1 MNQSMSE
8 PPHIEHVEY
17 DATLPLMCREQ
28 IDMLLMADDEE
39 ESNSLALELYGLF
52 KTESAVKISQLE
64 QVCRE
69 RDGDALGKL
78 VHFISGSA
86 GNLGLMRL
94 NAFYRGI
101 EQAVDDGVLE
111 DYEACAILIP
121 QEFELGCK
129 EFSKALGLD

>member
-1 MNQSMSE
+1 MSE
-8 PPHIEHVEY
+8 APHIEHVQY
-17 DATLPLMCREQ
+17 DISAPVMDREQ
-28 IDMLLMADDEE
+28 IDMLLMTDDEE
-39 ESNSLALELYGLF
+39 ETSSLALELFGLF
-52 KTESAVKISQLE
+52 KTESDVKIAQLE

-69 RDGDALGKL
+69 RDGDALRRL

-111 DYEACAILIP
+111 DYEACARLIP
-121 QEFELGCK
+121 QEYELGCK
-129 EFSKALGLD
+129 EFSQTLGLD